1 MKKQKKHSLDHIM
14 NMKIPKNINPNDTLL
29 LKKLVSKSFLQKG
42 CGKWFNNGG
51 YDVIMK
57 MDNTIVGLS

>member
-1 MKKQKKHSLDHIM
+1 
-14 NMKIPKNINPNDTLL
+14 MKIPKNINPNDTLL

-42 CGKWFNNGG
+42 NGKWFNNGG